1 MTTARAHWGSR
12 LGFVLAAAG
21 SAVGLGNIWKFPYIT
36 GENGGGAFVLIYLGC
51 VALVGLPI
59 MMGEVLLGR
68 MAQASP
74 VGAFR
79 KLSKPKSPWIGVGIL
94 GVLASVVILS
104 YYSVV
109 AGWAMHYAARSLTGQ
124 LHDADIT
131 QSKNAFGALYAN
143 APLNITWHT
152 VFMVLTSLIVVGGV
166 QKGVE
171 RAARIM
177 MPLLFL
183 MLGAL
188 LVYSMTLDGFGK
200 AFDFIF
206 GFHTHALTPAGVLE
220 ALGHS
225 FFTLSVGMGA
235 MLTYGSYLSK
245 EDDLLSASVATT
257 VLDTVV
263 ALMACMVLFPITF
276 TRGIAPAGGP
286 GLVFVNMPVAFANL
300 PGGSVWA
307 SIFFVLLVF
316 AALTSSISMLEVTAA
331 YFIDERGWSRKK
343 AVLVTGTFVF
353 LLGIPSAVSGGKGFF
368 GEGLAAMIGKNW
380 FDAFDYLASNWMLP
394 LGGLGISLFA
404 GFRIDAAERA
414 ADFAR
419 GSRAGS
425 LLWVYVG
432 WLYLMRFV
440 VPLSIF
446 VIMLHALH
454 VF

>member
-1 MTTARAHWGSR
+1 
-12 LGFVLAAAG
+12 
-21 SAVGLGNIWKFPYIT
+21 
-36 GENGGGAFVLIYLGC
+36 
-51 VALVGLPI
+51 
-59 MMGEVLLGR
+59 
-68 MAQASP
+68 
-74 VGAFR
+74 
-79 KLSKPKSPWIGVGIL
+79 
-94 GVLASVVILS
+94 
-104 YYSVV
+104 
-109 AGWAMHYAARSLTGQ
+109 
-124 LHDADIT
+124 
-131 QSKNAFGALYAN
+131 
-143 APLNITWHT
+143 
-152 VFMVLTSLIVVGGV
+152 
-166 QKGVE
+166 
-171 RAARIM
+171 
-177 MPLLFL
+177 
-183 MLGAL
+183 
-188 LVYSMTLDGFGK
+188 
-200 AFDFIF
+200 
-206 GFHTHALTPAGVLE
+206 
-220 ALGHS
+220 
-225 FFTLSVGMGA
+225 
-235 MLTYGSYLSK
+235 
-245 EDDLLSASVATT
+245 
-257 VLDTVV
+257 
-263 ALMACMVLFPITF
+263 
-276 TRGIAPAGGP
+276 
-286 GLVFVNMPVAFANL
+286 MPVAFANL